1 MRFILFKTLILLS
14 LFVAA
19 QKQVAE
25 EVNVEKQVE
34 LHLNF
39 AIADQIEVKV
49 WKENKVRVEVSVSIN
64 QGEDD
69 HLYELEVKATDKV
82 IRFKHDQKMFESK
95 EATKRNC
102 WESEILYTVYMPEK
116 MLLEVHSINADIV
129 LTNLTNR
136 AFLKTIS
143 GDIDITVTNGL
154 AFKAKTISGEV
165 YSDLTINYP
174 DGKDGL
180 KQIVGMNIKGIV
192 GKGSDLYDLETI
204 SGNIFLRKG

>member
-1 MRFILFKTLILLS
+1 VS
-14 LFVAA
+14 LFVVA
-19 QKQVAE
+19 QRQVKE
-25 EVNVEKQVE
+25 EVNVEKQLE
-34 LHLNF
+34 LQLDF
-39 AIADQIEVKV
+39 AIADQIEVKT

-69 HLYELEVKATDKV
+69 HLYDLEVKATDKV
-82 IRFKHDQKMFESK
+82 INIKHDKKMFERK

-116 MLLEVHSINADIV
+116 MLLDVQSINADIV
-129 LTNLTNR
+129 LTHLTNR

-165 YSDLTINYP
+165 YSDLNIDYP
-174 DGKDGL
+174 EGKDGL
-180 KQIVGMNIKGIV
+180 KQIVGMNIKGII
-192 GKGSDLYDLETI
+192 GKGSDLYNLETI
-204 SGNIFLRKG
+204 SGDIFLRKG